1 MKKINKKGFTLIELL
16 VVIVILIVIMSIAIP
31 SVTSSIERSKA
42 KQQDQVIKLVE
53 ASAELYYDSH
63 KNSVNTSNEITVP
76 VLIEAGY
83 LTLAE
88 AKDPL
93 NDKRTVCGYVSIV
106 SDANGIKTFN
116 FDPKNCSNNCNSSET
131 NADDTKYCKPISE

>member
-42 KQQDQVIKLVE
+42 KQKDQVIKLVE
-53 ASAELYYDSH
+53 SSAELYYDSH
-63 KNSVNTSNEITVP
+63 KNSGATEITVP
-76 VLIEAGY
+76 ELIDAGY

-88 AKDPL
+88 AKDPFYE
-93 NDKRTVCGYVSIV
+93 KRTVCGSVSIGTN
-106 SDANGIKTFN
+106 ANGIKTFTFN
-116 FDPKNCSNNCNSSET
+116 EDTECDKECTTGT
-131 NADDTKYCKPISE
+131 NCKPISE